1 MLIKDFYQI
10 AEIVSEETNIVANIK
25 LNVQHEVYKGHFPT
39 QAVVPGVIQLQIIK
53 EILEKHFEQKLFM
66 GNVIQVKYLIPITPK
81 ETPELII
88 NITYKKTD
96 ENILK
101 SNITIGFNDIIF
113 TKAKINFI
121 Y

>member
-10 AEIVSEETNIVANIK
+10 TEIVSEETNIIANIK
-25 LNVQHEVYKGHFPT
+25 LNVEHKVYKGHFPT

-66 GNVIQVKYLIPITPK
+66 GNISQVKYLIPITPY
-81 ETPELII
+81 ESPELTIKI
-88 NITYKKTD
+88 AYKKID

-101 SNITIGFNDIIF
+101 STISIGFNDIIF
-113 TKAKINFI
+113 TKAKINFS